1 MKLFYKVSPDNY
13 RACMDQIREKFSMHE
28 EVDEARTIL
37 MLDDDTQIERV
48 MGTFDPNSDSFAHVR
63 VNLND
68 ESLRDFFDT
77 VLGQPYK
84 MKR

>member
-1 MKLFYKVSPDNY
+1 MKLFYKVSPDRY
-13 RACMDQIREKFSMHE
+13 RVCMDKIRDEFEMHE

-37 MLDDDTQIERV
+37 MLDDDSQIERV
-48 MGTFDPNSDSFAHVR
+48 MGTFDPKSDEFAHVR

-68 ESLRDFFDT
+68 ESLKEFFDS

-84 MKR
+84 EK

>member
-1 MKLFYKVSPDNY
+1 MKLFYKVSPDKY
-13 RACMDQIREKFSMHE
+13 RACMDEIRNKYSMHE

-37 MLDDDTQIERV
+37 MLDDDSQIERV
-48 MGTFDPNSDSFAHVR
+48 MGTFDPSSDAFAHVR

-68 ESLRDFFDT
+68 RSLKEFFDS

-84 MKR
+84 VKR

>member
-13 RACMDQIREKFSMHE
+13 RSCMEKIRERFGMHE

-37 MLDDDTQIERV
+37 MLDDMSQIERV
-48 MGTFDPNSDSFAHVR
+48 MGTFDPSEDKFAHVR

-68 ESLRDFFDT
+68 ESLKEFFDS

-84 MKR
+84 VK

>member
-13 RACMDQIREKFSMHE
+13 RTCMDTIRERFAMHE
-28 EVDEARTIL
+28 EIDEARTIL
-37 MLDDDTQIERV
+37 MLDDDSQIERV
-48 MGTFDPNSDSFAHVR
+48 MGTFNPHSDTFAHVR

-68 ESLRDFFDT
+68 KSLKDFFDS

-84 MKR
+84 VKR

>member
-13 RACMDQIREKFSMHE
+13 RECMDKIRERFGMNE

-37 MLDDDTQIERV
+37 MLNDDSQIERV
-48 MGTFDPNSDSFAHVR
+48 MGTYDPNEDQFAHVR
-63 VNLND
+63 IKLND
-68 ESLRDFFDT
+68 DSLKEFFDS

-84 MKR
+84 VK